1 MRTNRKIAA
10 GLAAAALVGGLAA
23 GCGGSGGGNAT
34 LSPEALVKHD
44 GYTVIMAL
52 TPTELSKLGGE
63 GLPEYLAPYLAKDAK
78 VAVGMKGDNMELVV
92 QLTDAG
98 AQLVKPQ
105 LSTAPI
111 SGATAHMDGNNVT
124 FAGPVSSFESGS
136 DTTPPTD
143 TTSAPETP
151 AAPQEHSGPLG
162 TVFTPADS
170 LDMYGTV
177 QVRVDKVTYG
187 VKTSDPYASQ
197 PAKGNQLVAL
207 QVSAKAEKLTKSG
220 TASVNTTTFTLLGS
234 DGQGYDTMNSAAT
247 YAATF
252 KGEFK
257 FAGQHESGT
266 LMTEM
271 PKGVTV
277 TAVKYTGGD
286 EPFTWNVAKLARVP
300 MGAGAS
306 APVFLCEPRVTR
318 IRQAAGT
325 RLPGGPQPK
334 TDTAAVS
341 SLSAA
346 VAGTGLAAGDADT
359 CGLRKKTC
367 SRRSFYCPSQRHVS
381 VT

>member
-1 MRTNRKIAA
+1 MRTSRKTVA

-23 GCGGSGGGNAT
+23 GCGGSGGGSAT

-52 TPTELSKLGGE
+52 TPAELSKLGGE

-78 VAVGMKGDNMELVV
+78 VAVGMKGDNMEIAI

-98 AQLVKPQ
+98 AQVAKGQ
-105 LSTAPI
+105 LSTAGESMP
-111 SGATAHMDGNNVT
+111 GATAHMDGNDVT
-124 FAGPVSSFESGS
+124 FVGPVSSFGS
-136 DTTPPTD
+136 DTATPPAD
-143 TTSAPETP
+143 TTPAPETP
-151 AAPQEHSGPLG
+151 AAPQEQSGPLG

-177 QVRVDKVTYG
+177 QVRVDKVNYG
-187 VKTSDPYASQ
+187 VKVSDPYASQ
-197 PAKGNQLVAL
+197 PAKGNQLVGL
-207 QVSAKAEKLTKSG
+207 QVWAKAEKLTKSG

-234 DGQGYDTMNSAAT
+234 DGQGYDTMNSVAT

-300 MGAGAS
+300 TGACQRG
-306 APVFLCEPRVTR
+306 LTR
-318 IRQAAGT
+318 
-325 RLPGGPQPK
+325 
-334 TDTAAVS
+334 
-341 SLSAA
+341 
-346 VAGTGLAAGDADT
+346 
-359 CGLRKKTC
+359 CG
-367 SRRSFYCPSQRHVS
+367 
-381 VT
+381 